1 MDYNHN
7 DLKLEPQAVAGNE
20 RDNLVAKKTAEDKA
34 KAQKTELNAA
44 LMTAIKSPLT
54 LVLAIAM
61 TVITVSCFASAIS
74 SGVALFSYISIW
86 MGIVALIDCIGI
98 WKLWGFDKEITSK
111 SLKSFKGYLSLQKA
125 LNVISLILFE
135 LLGAILMVISIAL
148 MVAFDKLSVNL
159 SEIIYDVGSYLGYEF
174 LIDPDTIFSYL
185 IIGPGII
192 FLIALVVIIA
202 ATIYYTFINR
212 ALKKVIKYVKR
223 LSNSIDG
230 TANHNDDYD
239 IDKKPPFIS
248 LIIFGGIYAIFAPFT
263 LGIWNILCGLAIGVY
278 FIFIALLFKKIHTE
292 IENYSAMSIGSAT
305 HEFIENCDLESF
317 NTTGSIAEID
327 RLVEE
332 GHLSSDAAD
341 CVRLRLY
348 EMECFRQS
356 DVFREMLEAKRCEDA
371 HMTMLLEK
379 IRRTEYLEKMGLPRC
394 IEEMDFGKLF
404 DEIHV
409 MTVIEQM
416 RQSGDPRQIEL
427 ADILDAETLHYELPE
442 EILQPTTLDKIRNSK
457 LFEDIRKAK
466 RLYREYPIF
475 MPDVPSPMS
484 PHTLAIL
491 DCIIVK
497 ESGDVKIVDYKT
509 DRLEKAELKNEAKA
523 TETFSFRYSPKFAKY
538 ADAVKL
544 EFGKK
549 PASAKLYSLQL
560 GKALNI
566 PINELPPKKYR
577 YPEIKG
583 RPS

>member
-125 LNVISLILFE
+125 LNVISMILLYLLAAVLLI
-135 LLGAILMVISIAL
+135 ISIAL
-148 MVAFDKLSVNL
+148 MVAFDKLSINI

-230 TANHNDDYD
+230 TANNNDDYD

-278 FIFIALLFKKIHTE
+278 FIFIALLFRRIHYLVELRVELREATR
-292 IENYSAMSIGSAT
+292 IGTAM
-305 HEFIENCDLESF
+305 HKFIEVCDLE
-317 NTTGSIAEID
+317 N
-327 RLVEE
+327 
-332 GHLSSDAAD
+332 
-341 CVRLRLY
+341 LY
-348 EMECFRQS
+348 ENGGAAELNRLMSAGAISPQNALYVNLDEIELFRQS
-356 DVFREMLEAKRCEDA
+356 TLFKEMLQAK
-371 HMTMLLEK
+371 
-379 IRRTEYLEKMGLPRC
+379 
-394 IEEMDFGKLF
+394 
-404 DEIHV
+404 
-409 MTVIEQM
+409 
-416 RQSGDPRQIEL
+416 EL
-427 ADILDAETLHYELPE
+427 YREHPIELPE
-442 EILQPTTLDKIRNSK
+442 DPSN
-457 LFEDIRKAK
+457 
-466 RLYREYPIF
+466 
-475 MPDVPSPMS
+475 PDA
-484 PHTLAIL
+484 LENAII

-497 ESGDVKIVDYKT
+497 DTGDIMLVDYKT
-509 DRLEKAELKNEAKA
+509 HRLTKQEIERIDLAVRKFTDLYANQLSGYKTAIEQEFEK
-523 TETFSFRYSPKFAKY
+523 S
-538 ADAVKL
+538 
-544 EFGKK
+544 
-549 PASAKLYSLQL
+549 PASIEIYSFQL
-560 GKALNI
+560 GKSI
-566 PINELPPKKYR
+566 PISMPGLPIKKTR
-577 YPEIKG
+577 YSMIKF